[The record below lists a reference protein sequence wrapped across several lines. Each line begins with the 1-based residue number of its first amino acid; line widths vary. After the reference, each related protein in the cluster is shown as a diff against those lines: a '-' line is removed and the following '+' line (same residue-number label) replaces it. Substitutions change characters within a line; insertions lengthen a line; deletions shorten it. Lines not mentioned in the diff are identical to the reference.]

1 MYRSIVIFSDWL
13 DWLTRRLAVLCL
25 TAMLVFVAI
34 QVIARYAFSAPPSWT
49 EEMARYMMV
58 WSGLL
63 GATLSFKSKD
73 DPALFKDPCHDKGSP
88 WWQLTALVRGTAVL
102 IFLVPIIYF
111 SIFGPGMDTTRGFIA
126 RQARLSA
133 DTLGFPMSWVAMAVP
148 ICAAIILVH
157 LLARAC
163 ELKMAEST
171 RMSRISGQEPRGPR

>member
-1 MYRSIVIFSDWL
+1 MYRSIVILSDRL

-34 QVIARYAFSAPPSWT
+34 QVMARYAFSAPPSWT

-63 GATLSFKSKD
+63 GATLSFKSKA
-73 DPALFKDPCHDKGSP
+73 DPALFQAPFRGKGGL
-88 WWQLTALVRGTAVL
+88 WMQLAALVRGTAVL
-102 IFLVPIIYF
+102 VFLVPVVYF
-111 SIFGPGMDTTRGFIA
+111 SLFGPGMATTRGFIA

-133 DTLGFPMSWVAMAVP
+133 DTLGFPMSWVAIAVP
-148 ICAAIILVH
+148 VCASIILVH

-163 ELKMAEST
+163 EPKA
-171 RMSRISGQEPRGPR
+171 RAQCRISTSHEPHLDNH